1 MNWYLIHTK
10 PKQEFR
16 AKENLENQ
24 SYEVFLPI
32 IKVQK
37 IINKEIKI
45 QEEPLFAR
53 YIFIKLDQIS
63 SNWFPIRS
71 TRGVHAIVR
80 FGMHSEPVHVP
91 TDLIVALKNQKQ
103 VAEDSRA
110 LFKSGDPVEVLEGPF
125 KALQGDFIRLFSDT
139 SGQSRALVL
148 IQILGKA
155 QKLIIPAYQLK
166 VI

>member
-1 MNWYLIHTK
+1 MNWYLIQTK

-24 SYEVFLPI
+24 SYEIFLPT

-37 IINKEIKI
+37 IIKKEIKI

-53 YIFIKLDQIS
+53 YIFINLDQIS

-80 FGMHSEPVHVP
+80 FGMHAKPAHVP
-91 TDLIVALKNQKQ
+91 TNLIDALKNQQQ
-103 VAEDSRA
+103 VSEDSRE
-110 LFKSGDPVEVLEGPF
+110 LFKSGDPIEVLEGPF
-125 KALQGDFIRLFSDT
+125 KALQGDFIRLFSDP
-139 SGQSRALVL
+139 SGESRALVM

-155 QKLIIPAYQLK
+155 QKLTIPIYQLQK
-166 VI
+166 L